1 MIEDLLGM
9 RAHDIHNSAYS
20 PLGNTRIERPGV
32 PQVPERPY
40 VPDRDLTFYRDGMR
54 WTFSSA
60 SGRVLVDGLD
70 VDRLIND
77 NPENVGFFMG
87 IAESLNDYR
96 KKIVAA
102 RRNRE
107 EFARFEGA
115 VEGLLSKLLGKLK
128 KFYDQKISGMSWTL
142 QNGQLVL
149 NGINI
154 GSFLALYRLRK
165 TDKAKKFLK
174 GLKAKLAA
182 LLENRCESPDYE
194 RIREAIQQLYDE
206 VSLELGA
213 DEAPRASRR
222 LLTHGA
228 HAA

>member
-1 MIEDLLGM
+1 M
-9 RAHDIHNSAYS
+9 RAHLQDTHATYGRS
-20 PLGNTRIERPGV
+20 RIERPGIT
-32 PQVPERPY
+32 QIPERPT

-54 WTFSSA
+54 WTFSS
-60 SGRVLVDGLD
+60 GRVLVDGLD
-70 VDRLIND
+70 VDRLITD

-96 KKIVAA
+96 KRIVAA
-102 RRNRE
+102 RRSKD
-107 EFARFEGA
+107 EFARFESA

-128 KFYDQKISGMSWTL
+128 KFYDQKMSGMNWTL
-142 QNGQLVL
+142 QNGQFIM
-149 NGINI
+149 NGINV

-174 GLKAKLAA
+174 GLKSKLAA

-194 RIREAIQQLYDE
+194 RVREAIQQLYDE
-206 VSLELGA
+206 VSAELA
-213 DEAPRASRR
+213 DEAPRAARR
-222 LLTHGA
+222 LVSHGA